1 MQVTNKNLWV
11 FLNLEKILYGV
22 WSSYLIQENAQLFLS
37 FYVIVHVGFFLIKF
51 KKGSLLLHYQLQ
63 F

>member
-22 WSSYLIQENAQLFLS
+22 WSSYLIQENAQLFLF
-37 FYVIVHVGFFLIKF
+37 FYVIVHVGVFLIKF